1 MLRVLLDKEKYK
13 VADLEEVAKLL
24 EMSGYSGLNKDEL
37 LKKVSEEILK
47 RGISDL
53 ATIDKEELIELITEE
68 EID

>member
-1 MLRVLLDKEKYK
+1 MRVLLDKEKYK